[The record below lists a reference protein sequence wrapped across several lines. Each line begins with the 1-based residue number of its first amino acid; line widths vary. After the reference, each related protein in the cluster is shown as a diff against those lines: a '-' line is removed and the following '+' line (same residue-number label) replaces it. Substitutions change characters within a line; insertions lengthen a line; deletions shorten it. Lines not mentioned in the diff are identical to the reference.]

1 VKLYEY
7 EAVEIA
13 KKYGI
18 PVPRGAL
25 ASNVE
30 EAVKIASEL
39 GLPVVLKAQVLVG
52 GRGLAG
58 GVKRARDVEE
68 VRKRAA
74 ELFEM
79 NIKGE
84 KVEKILVEEEVCIS
98 KELYISLTVDRAA
111 GKLVY
116 LVSEMGGVE
125 IEDLAKKY
133 PEKIRR
139 IYVDPLVGYV
149 SYMSRE
155 AAHALNLSWD
165 KAGFIDHMMRSMY
178 KIMVDYDAELVEIN
192 PLVLTCDGRL
202 VAVDV
207 KIVIDDN
214 SLFKHPELQAKY
226 GRELSEFERKAKELG
241 FSYVELDGE
250 IGVISNG
257 AGLTMATMDAILYY
271 GGKPANFLDIGGGA
285 TRERIREAVKL
296 ILRHPRVKAVLVN
309 IFGGITRCDEVAW
322 GIVDALEETGI
333 MKPIVVRMVGTNEEE
348 SRRILGER
356 GLSLFSDMDEAVI
369 RVIEIVKRGA

>member
-25 ASNVE
+25 ASDVD
-30 EAVKIASEL
+30 EAVKIADEL
-39 GLPVVLKAQVLVG
+39 GLPVVLKAQVLIG

-58 GVKRARDVEE
+58 GVKKARDLEE
-68 VRKRAA
+68 VRKKAA

-84 KVEKILVEEEVCIS
+84 RVEKILVEEEVCIS
-98 KELYISLTVDRAA
+98 KELYISLTVDRAT

-125 IEDLAKKY
+125 IEDLAKKH

-155 AAHALNLSWD
+155 ATYALNLPWD
-165 KAGFIDHMMRSMY
+165 KASFIDHMMRAMY

-192 PLVLTCDGRL
+192 PLVLTCDDRL

-207 KIVIDDN
+207 KIIVDDN
-214 SLFKHPELQAKY
+214 SLFKHPELQFKY
-226 GRELSEFERKAKELG
+226 GRELSEFEREAKKLG
-241 FSYVELDGE
+241 FSYVELDGD

-348 SRRILGER
+348 GRRILGER